1 MVGAEALT
9 ALALATGALAAG
21 DEALALATG
30 ALAAGE
36 AALAVATGTKALA
49 VADNEALVL
58 TGEGDLGDLNISFY
72 YISI

>member
-9 ALALATGALAAG
+9 AG

-58 TGEGDLGDLNISFY
+58 TGEGDLGDLGDLNISFY